1 MGGGAVKDQCFECGS
16 EEAIHQHHVVP
27 KSRGG
32 TRTIPL
38 CAPCHGRA
46 HGRRGADIGALV
58 SDKLRQKVAQGL
70 QAGGEAPFGFMHEG
84 GRIVQNPRER
94 ATMERI
100 RELRR
105 SGVSLRAIVADLNA
119 NKEQFP
125 PRGKQHH
132 LNTVASVLRYT
143 QSEEY
148 TRMRIAILTYR
159 AENLLRKLKPQ

>member
-1 MGGGAVKDQCFECGS
+1 MSDQCFECGS

-70 QAGGEAPFGFMHEG
+70 QAGGEAPLGFMHEG
-84 GRIVQNPRER
+84 GRIVEHPHEHAIIGR
-94 ATMERI
+94 ML
-100 RELRR
+100 ELRAL
-105 SGVSLRAIVADLNA
+105 GLSLRAIVADLDA
-119 NKEQFP
+119 NKDQFP
-125 PRGKQHH
+125 PRGKRHH
-132 LNTVASVLRYT
+132 LNTIARVLREREKYD
-143 QSEEY
+143 
-148 TRMRIAILTYR
+148 
-159 AENLLRKLKPQ
+159 NLLRKVQQ